1 VVVILF
7 WIYKKVIAIP
17 YLQWYCVDSMEVDT
31 MPQITQRL
39 YPNFYQKPAT
49 PEEKRRLQ
57 SNISLLKRNFSN
69 WQKKI
74 LLRIIDDKD
83 LICAIIAQDSFE
95 QGFRLGIKLMNE
107 LYNPKGGISDE
118 DSGMPP
124 LL

>member
-1 VVVILF
+1 
-7 WIYKKVIAIP
+7 
-17 YLQWYCVDSMEVDT
+17 

-39 YPNFYQKPAT
+39 YRNFYQKPAT
-49 PEEKRRLQ
+49 PEGKRRLQ

-74 LLRIIDDKD
+74 LLRIIDDND

-95 QGFRLGIKLMNE
+95 QGFRLGIKLLTE
-107 LYNPKGGISDE
+107 VYNPKGGISDE

-124 LL
+124 WL